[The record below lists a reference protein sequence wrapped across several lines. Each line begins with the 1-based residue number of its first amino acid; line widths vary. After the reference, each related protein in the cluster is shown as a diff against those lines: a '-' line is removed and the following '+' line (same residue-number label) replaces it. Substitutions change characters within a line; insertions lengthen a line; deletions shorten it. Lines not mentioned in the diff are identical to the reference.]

1 MEHEV
6 ARFRCIGDD
15 ETPLTVLEYRHSA
28 VVVGKTGARLLRG
41 SHRLALSTGEA
52 VRYIDEN
59 TFEVVK
65 SGELLRRR

>member
-28 VVVGKTGARLLRG
+28 VVLGKIGARFLRG
-41 SHRLALSTGEA
+41 SRRLALSTGEA